1 METKKL
7 VFEIIERANTLAGN
21 SNFHIK
27 GWDQARFLYA
37 MTATLEVLQEKG
49 LLSGCLL
56 CKNTNTNEKEI
67 S

>member
-7 VFEIIERANTLAGN
+7 VFEIIERANKLAGN
-21 SNFHIK
+21 SNFYIQ
-27 GWDQARFLYA
+27 GFDQARFLYA
-37 MTATLEVLQEKG
+37 MTATLEVLQENG

-56 CKNTNTNEKEI
+56 CKNSNKEKEE